1 MAASPNAKVNPD
13 DVVSVRIMDDDP
25 PLVVEDPA
33 PGTDSVDVDDNNSL
47 TPFEKMSQK
56 LYDSLRAA
64 YNLDPTG
71 ELRAVAVVV
80 SIDNGKTWKIV
91 EDATEDSVY
100 LGQEIWS
107 KSYVE
112 AEVAKTKT
120 AYSKAP
126 V

>member
-13 DVVSVRIMDDDP
+13 DVVSVQIIDNDP

-33 PGTDSVDVDDNNSL
+33 PGTDSVDVDNSL

-56 LYDSLRAA
+56 LFDALRDA

-71 ELRAVAVVV
+71 ELRGVAVCVTQ
-80 SIDNGKTWKIV
+80 DNGKIWEIV
-91 EDATEDSVY
+91 ADSTEDSRY
-100 LGQEIWS
+100 SPQEVWT

>member
-1 MAASPNAKVNPD
+1 MVNCKLSSPNAKVNPD
-13 DVVSVRIMDDDP
+13 DVVSVQIID
-25 PLVVEDPA
+25 DPA
-33 PGTDSVDVDDNNSL
+33 PARDSVDVDNSL

-56 LYDSLRAA
+56 LFDALRDA

-71 ELRAVAVVV
+71 ELRGVAVCVTQ
-80 SIDNGKTWKIV
+80 DNGKIWQIV
-91 EDATEDSVY
+91 ADSTEDSRY
-100 LGQEIWS
+100 SPQEVWT

-120 AYSKAP
+120 AYAKSTGKASP